1 METMYFIS
9 GISLVVVVAIAI
21 ATIWSV
27 LRIIKNQKTTEHLQ
41 RDVIDIASDIQRQQD
56 VMHRDIDDTIQ
67 HQAASVDQR
76 IDSLYRTIDDAKRY
90 TDSRI
95 DKMMNDPK
103 FCLNTQAKNNSIIN

>member
-9 GISLVVVVAIAI
+9 GISLGVVVAIAA

-27 LRIIKNQKTTEHLQ
+27 LQIVKNQKTTQHLQ
-41 RDVIDIASDIQRQQD
+41 RDVINFASDIQRQQD

-76 IDSLYRTIDDAKRY
+76 IDSLYRTIDDARRY

-103 FCLNTQAKNNSIIN
+103 FCLNTQAKKQLND